1 MKYGTK
7 LCNLCS
13 IVSLSNCHKNCRLD
27 PLTSPPDSVV
37 ISAKLQN
44 LKLELATEMS
54 EELQKLKLYFSEH
67 FQNASRRKLHHNCSE
82 IQTQLL
88 LTQRHHEKCLKRE
101 VELKLEK
108 MKDDIF
114 LEIQRNK
121 SGSGK
126 IGRAILPNEVYT
138 PNSKRGKGQ

>member
-1 MKYGTK
+1 M
-7 LCNLCS
+7 
-13 IVSLSNCHKNCRLD
+13 
-27 PLTSPPDSVV
+27 V

-54 EELQKLKLYFSEH
+54 EELQKLKLYFSER
-67 FQNASRRKLHHNCSE
+67 FQNVSRRKLHQNCSE

-88 LTQRHHEKCLKRE
+88 LTQRHHEKCLRRE

-108 MKDDIF
+108 MKDDIY

-126 IGRAILPNEVYT
+126 IAKGILPQEVYT
-138 PNSKRGKGQ
+138 PNRKRGKGQRQNV

>member
-1 MKYGTK
+1 MARNFAIFAVSCLSLIVTK
-7 LCNLCS
+7 
-13 IVSLSNCHKNCRLD
+13 IGRLD

-54 EELQKLKLYFSEH
+54 EELQKLKLYFSER
-67 FQNASRRKLHHNCSE
+67 FQNVSRRKLHQNCSE
-82 IQTQLL
+82 I
-88 LTQRHHEKCLKRE
+88 HHEKCLRRE

-108 MKDDIF
+108 MKDDIY

-126 IGRAILPNEVYT
+126 IAKGILPQEVYT
-138 PNSKRGKGQ
+138 PNRKRGKGQRQNV